1 MKNLP
6 AAFLTAAAALWT
18 LPASATSLAQARD
31 DALLLAQLDTSG
43 EVTRPTA
50 GTAPSARDEPDPA
63 LAEADQSGM
72 ETPEAFRFPGAMA
85 SVWSRQMVEA
95 INQDIHVTLPL
106 MIHSQEFFDEGTYV
120 WDAWPIRNLD
130 GSVAEFDGW
139 VVMVA
144 LSSTW
149 DEVDESG
156 NAFYTLSEWRYWYTR
171 DGDWRPGGTIFSRQE
186 GLGSRQWAGS
196 TFYDADSG
204 LVTFYYTAVGDPEA
218 PSLDDDPAPGPV
230 SIFNEAIGRPS
241 TVQRLASATATI
253 AVSDDGVAFDNVGDH
268 RIIGEADGFWYDT
281 YETYLASEAVYGFRD
296 PEYWRNPLTGEEH
309 ILFTANA
316 AGVPGPYNGSV
327 GLMTRNGEGEWELDP
342 PILIST
348 GVNSQLERPH
358 VVVREDGLYLFFSTH
373 DFTFASDLSGPRGL
387 YGFRAESRD
396 IRGMLKPVNGHGL
409 VAANPVNAP
418 EQVYSFLVLPDGRVM
433 SYLNILWGFA
443 QRPEYEDLEMFGAPA
458 PMFRIA
464 FDGDTVVVAA
474 TDADAGR

>member
-1 MKNLP
+1 MFHAP
-6 AAFLTAAAALWT
+6 AAVLA
-18 LPASATSLAQARD
+18 ASAIVLALDAQASSLAEDRGTAEGVFHLAQA
-31 DALLLAQLDTSG
+31 DAGADREDAAGGETYIDPTLA
-43 EVTRPTA
+43 A
-50 GTAPSARDEPDPA
+50 
-63 LAEADQSGM
+63 ADQSDFA
-72 ETPEAFRFPGAMA
+72 TPEAFRFDGAMA

-106 MIHSQEFFDEGTYV
+106 MIHPQEYFDEGTYV

-149 DEVDESG
+149 AEVEETG
-156 NAFYTLSEWRYWYTR
+156 EAFYTLSELRYWYTR
-171 DGDWRPGGTIFSRQE
+171 DGDWRPGGTIFSRQD

-196 TFYDADSG
+196 AFHDAETG
-204 LVTFYYTAVGDPEA
+204 EVTFYYTAVGDPDA
-218 PSLDDDPAPGPV
+218 PSLEEDPPPGPV

-241 TVQRLASATATI
+241 TVQRLASATATV
-253 AVSDDGVAFDNVGDH
+253 AVTDDGLAFENVGNH

-296 PEYWRNPLTGEEH
+296 PEYWRNPATGEEH
-309 ILFTANA
+309 VLFTGNA
-316 AGVPGPYNGSV
+316 AGVPGPYNGAV
-327 GLMTRNGEGEWELDP
+327 GLMTRNDEGDWELEP

-358 VVVREDGLYLFFSTH
+358 VVTREDGLYLFFSTH
-373 DFTFASDLSGPRGL
+373 DFTFSPEVAGPRGL
-387 YGFRAESRD
+387 YGFRSASGSL
-396 IRGMLKPVNGHGL
+396 RGRLAPLNEHAL
-409 VAANPVNAP
+409 VAANPMTAP

-443 QRPEYEDLEMFGAPA
+443 QRPEYDELEMFGGPA
-458 PMFRIA
+458 PMFQLA
-464 FDGDTVVVAA
+464 LDGDTVTVAG
-474 TDADAGR
+474 TDADAAR